1 MKYIF
6 LKTSEKKKSTL
17 SLIPKT
23 NILFKLFSVMTLL
36 FIPSILILSFLFT
49 RLLHPLS
56 MGLTLLIQTI
66 LISLTAG
73 LSTYSYWFS
82 YILFIIFLGGMLVL
96 FIYVTSLASNEAF
109 SFSYSTLAFS
119 LTILFF
125 LFPLTLGWDYFFNGF
140 TAQLPLS
147 SLNIET
153 SNVFIISWIYST
165 NLITFTLFII
175 IYLLLT
181 LIVVVKIT
189 NLFKGPL
196 RLSP

>member
-1 MKYIF
+1 
-6 LKTSEKKKSTL
+6 
-17 SLIPKT
+17 
-23 NILFKLFSVMTLL
+23 MTLI
-36 FIPSILILSFLFT
+36 FIPTILMLSFLFT
-49 RLLHPLS
+49 RLVHPLS

-82 YILFIIFLGGMLVL
+82 YILFMIFLGGMLVL
-96 FIYVTSLASNEAF
+96 FIYVTSLASNESF
-109 SFSYSTLAFS
+109 SFSYSTLAISLIVLFS
-119 LTILFF
+119 LLPI
-125 LFPLTLGWDYFFNGF
+125 TLIWDYFFNSF

-147 SLNIET
+147 SMNMEA
-153 SNVFIISWIYST
+153 SNVFIISWIYSI
-165 NLITFTLFII
+165 NLMNFTLFII
-175 IYLLLT
+175 VYLLLT

>member
-1 MKYIF
+1 
-6 LKTSEKKKSTL
+6 
-17 SLIPKT
+17 
-23 NILFKLFSVMTLL
+23 MTLI
-36 FIPSILILSFLFT
+36 FIPTILMLSFLFT
-49 RLLHPLS
+49 RLVHPLS

-96 FIYVTSLASNEAF
+96 FIYVTSLASNESF
-109 SFSYSTLAFS
+109 SFSYSTLAVSLILLFS
-119 LTILFF
+119 LL
-125 LFPLTLGWDYFFNGF
+125 PLTLVWDYFFNSF

-153 SNVFIISWIYST
+153 SNVFIISWIYRI

-175 IYLLLT
+175 VYLLLT